1 MAEIQEGGG
10 GGHKGGKKRAKKQST
25 RIDMTPMVDLA
36 FLLLTFFVLTAT
48 FSKPKS
54 MELTFPAPPP
64 PDQKQDEVKK
74 GVTFLLTKDD
84 RIFYYEGQF
93 RAAADEKG
101 PKTEI
106 TELSFAQGKGGLHDF
121 LLTKNKD
128 MHDQIRA
135 LDQKYK
141 ANQMADTT
149 FKRLVKLRKADK
161 ESYTY
166 LIKTDDKATYKN
178 VIDVIDELN
187 VNVVG
192 KYVMVDILKPE
203 LDMMNEKTGEAVAT
217 ATPETK

>member
-54 MELTFPAPPP
+54 MELTFPAPPLDEKENP
-64 PDQKQDEVKK
+64 PVKN
-74 GVTFLLTKDD
+74 GITFLLTKDD
-84 RIFYYEGQF
+84 RIFYYEGEL
-93 RAAADEKG
+93 RPADDDKG
-101 PKTEI
+101 KKTTL
-106 TELSFAQGKGGLHDF
+106 TELNFSKESLHKY
-121 LLTKNKD
+121 LLDKNKD
-128 MHDQIRA
+128 MQEKVRA
-135 LDQKYK
+135 LDVKHKNKQLE
-141 ANQMADTT
+141 DTT
-149 FKRLVKLRKADK
+149 FKRLVREVKADK
-161 ESYTY
+161 ASYTY

-192 KYVMVDILKPE
+192 KYVMVDILKTE
-203 LDMMNEKTGEAVAT
+203 MDLLAEKIGTSQ
-217 ATPETK
+217 